1 MKDIQGPLQDTRA
14 ALVRNCLDK
23 ILGCSLFV
31 QAERQQRFLHYLVE
45 QTLTGQGHRLKGYS
59 IGAAVFDRTD
69 DFDPRLDAI
78 VRVEATR
85 LRSKLRE
92 YYEDAGR
99 LDEVRIELPKGCYEL
114 KFSFQT
120 ETCRS
125 EPAVSPSAAEIAAET
140 SVLMP
145 AISVPSDK
153 PSLAVLPF
161 ANLSRDPEQ
170 DYFAD
175 GMTDDLITSLSK
187 LSGLLVIGRQSVFVY
202 KGSNKDAR
210 EIARELGVRYLLE
223 GSVRRL
229 EHRVRINAQLV
240 EAAHGLQVW
249 AERYDRDL
257 EDIFAL
263 QDDVTCR
270 IVDALEVQLSDTE
283 SRTLVRAEKVNV
295 EAHDLLLCGLERF
308 WEYTSESVE
317 AAQEFLMKALVVDPN
332 YAAAHAWLARAYLY
346 RFATLLID
354 IDRSELFDRL
364 ELLELGF
371 RHARKAVDLNPG
383 LPLGYSILGWA
394 HLWRGQAVEAL
405 AASRR
410 AVQMDPNNPD
420 AHLFLSIILCKNG
433 RGDEAA
439 DCVQRATRLNP
450 HPTTFYLFAFGV
462 CRFSQ
467 AHYEEAAAAFKKGID
482 LAPGF
487 TPNAEFLIA
496 TYGVLG
502 RIEEATHYRD
512 AILPRRPRYDSRWQS
527 LLCDGASERLQ
538 AGLKY
543 AGVLLP
549 GSPGARAVSGSKGRS
564 SPRKN

>member
-1 MKDIQGPLQDTRA
+1 MKDIQAPLQETKA

-23 ILGCSLFV
+23 ILGCPLFV

-45 QTLTGQGHRLKGYS
+45 QTLTGHGHRLKGYS
-59 IGAAVFDRTD
+59 IGAAVFDRND

-99 LDEVRIELPKGCYEL
+99 LDEVRIELPKGSYEL

-120 ETCRS
+120 NTCPS
-125 EPAVSPSAAEIAAET
+125 EQPVASSAPEIAAET
-140 SVLMP
+140 SVLLP
-145 AISVPSDK
+145 AISVRSDK

-161 ANLSRDPEQ
+161 ANLSGDPDQ

-202 KGSNKDAR
+202 KGCNKDAR
-210 EIARELGVRYLLE
+210 EIARELGVRYLIE

-229 EHRVRINAQLV
+229 ENRVRINAQLV
-240 EAAHGLQVW
+240 EAAHGMQAW

-263 QDDVTCR
+263 QDDVTRR
-270 IVDALEVQLSDTE
+270 IVEAMEVQLSEAE
-283 SRTLVRAEKVNV
+283 SKILIRADKVNV

-308 WEYTSESVE
+308 WEYTFESVE
-317 AAQEFLMKALVVDPN
+317 AAQEFFVKALEIDPN
-332 YAAAHAWLARAYLY
+332 YATAHAWLARAYLY

-354 IDRSELFDRL
+354 RPEQSDRPELC
-364 ELLELGF
+364 ELGF
-371 RHARKAVDLNPG
+371 HHARKAVNLNPR

-394 HLWRGQAVEAL
+394 YLWRDQAFEAL
-405 AASRR
+405 RVSRR

-420 AHLFLSIILCKNG
+420 AHLFLSIILGKNSLS
-433 RGDEAA
+433 DEAA
-439 DCVQRATRLNP
+439 DCVQKATRLNP
-450 HPTTFYLFAFGV
+450 HPTTFHLFALGV

-467 AHYEEAAAAFKKGID
+467 ARYEEAAAAFKKGID

-487 TPNAEFLIA
+487 TPHAEFLVA

-512 AILPRRPRYDSRWQS
+512 TILMRRPRNDPRWRS
-527 LLCDGASERLQ
+527 LLSDDAAERLQ
-538 AGLKY
+538 AGLKCV
-543 AGVLLP
+543 GVLLT
-549 GSPGARAVSGSKGRS
+549 GSPGAHAGSGSK
-564 SPRKN
+564 K

>member
-1 MKDIQGPLQDTRA
+1 MQHTQPPLQETEA
-14 ALVRNCLDK
+14 ALVRECVEK
-23 ILGCSLFV
+23 ILGCRLFS
-31 QAERQQRFLHYLVE
+31 QAERQQKFLHYLAE
-45 QTLTGQGHRLKGYS
+45 QTLTGQGYRLKGYS
-59 IGAAVFDRTD
+59 IGAAVFDRND

-120 ETCRS
+120 GACRS
-125 EPAVSPSAAEIAAET
+125 EQAVSPSALEIDAG
-140 SVLMP
+140 SSSLIP
-145 AISVPSDK
+145 AITVPSDK

-161 ANLSRDPEQ
+161 ANLSKDPDQ

-263 QDDVTCR
+263 QDDVTRR
-270 IVDALEVQLSDTE
+270 IVEALEVHLSEAE
-283 SRTLVRAEKVNV
+283 SKTLIRADKVNV
-295 EAHDLLLCGLERF
+295 EAHDLLLCGRDRF
-308 WEYTSESVE
+308 WEFTIESAE
-317 AAQEFLMKALVVDPN
+317 AAQELFIKALEVDPH
-332 YAAAHAWLARAYLY
+332 YAMAHALLARAYLY

-354 IDRSELFDRL
+354 RPELC
-364 ELLELGF
+364 ELGF
-371 RHARKAVDLNPG
+371 HHARKAVDLNPG
-383 LPLGYSILGWA
+383 LSLGYSTLGWA
-394 HLWRGQAVEAL
+394 HLWRGQGIEAL
-405 AASRR
+405 GAARHG
-410 AVQMDPNNPD
+410 VQMDPNNAD
-420 AHLFLSIILCKNG
+420 GHAFLAIILANIG
-433 RGDEAA
+433 RGDEGA
-439 DCVQRATRLNP
+439 DCMQTAMRLNP
-450 HPTTFYLFAFGV
+450 HPTAFYFFAFGV
-462 CRFSQ
+462 CRFVQ
-467 AHYEEAAAAFKKGID
+467 ARYEEAAATFKKGFD
-482 LAPGF
+482 VAPRF
-487 TPNAEFLIA
+487 TPNTEILIA
-496 TYGVLG
+496 TYGILG
-502 RIEEATHYRD
+502 RIEEAAHYRD
-512 AILPRRPRYDSRWQS
+512 AILKHQPRNVIQARWRHFFIDADASQRFWGGLECAGFMRRSPRKIT
-527 LLCDGASERLQ
+527 A
-538 AGLKY
+538 A
-543 AGVLLP
+543 
-549 GSPGARAVSGSKGRS
+549 SGSKMRS
-564 SPRKN
+564 LAHKS

>member
-1 MKDIQGPLQDTRA
+1 MKDTQGPLQETRA

-45 QTLTGQGHRLKGYS
+45 QTLTGQGYRLKGYS
-59 IGAAVFDRTD
+59 IGAAVFDRND

-114 KFSFQT
+114 KFSFQIKACASAQAVLLPAP
-120 ETCRS
+120 ETT
-125 EPAVSPSAAEIAAET
+125 T
-140 SVLMP
+140 SGTPTDLTP

-161 ANLSRDPEQ
+161 ANLSRDPDQ

-187 LSGLLVIGRQSVFVY
+187 LSGLLVIGRQSVFLY

-263 QDDVTCR
+263 QDDVTRR
-270 IVDALEVQLSDTE
+270 IVEALEVHLSEAE
-283 SRTLVRAEKVNV
+283 SKTLVRTEKVGV
-295 EAHDLLLCGLERF
+295 EAHDLLLCGLERY
-308 WEYTSESVE
+308 WEYTSQSVE
-317 AAQEFLMKALVVDPN
+317 AAQEFFVKALEIDPN
-332 YAAAHAWLARAYLY
+332 YATAHAWLARAYLY

-354 IDRSELFDRL
+354 RPELFDRP
-364 ELLELGF
+364 ELCELAF
-371 RHARKAVDLNPG
+371 HHARKAVDLNPG
-383 LPLGYSILGWA
+383 LPLGHSILGWA

-405 AASRR
+405 GASRR

-420 AHLFLSIILCKNG
+420 AHLFLSIILGRNG
-433 RGDEAA
+433 RSEEAA
-439 DCVQRATRLNP
+439 DCMQKATRLNP
-450 HPTTFYLFAFGV
+450 HPTTFYLFALGV
-462 CRFSQ
+462 CRFNQ
-467 AHYEEAAAAFKKGID
+467 ARYEEAAAAFKKGID

-487 TPNAEFLIA
+487 TPHAEFLIA
-496 TYGVLG
+496 TYGLLG

-512 AILPRRPRYDSRWQS
+512 AILPRRPRYDARWGF
-527 LLCDGASERLQ
+527 LLSIGVSERFR
-538 AGLKY
+538 AGLKR

-549 GSPGARAVSGSKGRS
+549 GSPGAQAVSESKGRS
-564 SPRKN
+564 SPRKS